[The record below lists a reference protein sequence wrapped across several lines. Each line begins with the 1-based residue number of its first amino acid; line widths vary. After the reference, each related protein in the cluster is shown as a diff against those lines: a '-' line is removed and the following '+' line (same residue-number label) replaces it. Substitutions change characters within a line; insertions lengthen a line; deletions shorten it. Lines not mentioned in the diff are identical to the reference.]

1 MCDPIHTL
9 TLGTMKYGSYS
20 SLNCC
25 EYTRQVYLIH
35 FLFSICECMQLQDY
49 ALGQMESKTNLGY
62 VKRGCGTSATNTHFL
77 VIGKEGTFSLAF
89 TIIANCG
96 IFFQIVF
103 VWIASAVLLKVT
115 FKEYLQ
121 KTFTYSYDV
130 YGMFWGTSTTAVVF
144 LGIVYGITIDFSF
157 GYFSKNLNLKGPVWN
172 CLYIY
177 TVLVVFIA
185 IPVMELPVAIY
196 IARKA
201 TVAVP
206 GILKYPATLLCCGRK
221 RRVECFVTMLTLW
234 VDLVALQLVL
244 LQAAIIVFT
253 ISAAPFAIITNVMLV
268 VLALFCLANIFSL
281 LFTISAHLCTPADQ
295 RGHSSSMVLRAVV
308 VLPLL
313 FMIMCYGVVVTSMG
327 SVTNMDA
334 KKNNIFSFINSAAT
348 PILLGMVGIFL
359 KRFISTWLKWSP
371 RETGQET
378 TITLRQETDKELLV
392 P

>member
-1 MCDPIHTL
+1 MTSVPESFST
-9 TLGTMKYGSYS
+9 
-20 SLNCC
+20 
-25 EYTRQVYLIH
+25 
-35 FLFSICECMQLQDY
+35 SICKRMQLQDY

-77 VIGKEGTFSLAF
+77 VIGKEGTFSIAF

-130 YGMFWGTSTTAVVF
+130 YGMFWGTSTTAVVI
-144 LGIVYGITIDFSF
+144 LGIVYGITTDLSF
-157 GYFSKNLNLKGPVWN
+157 GYFTKNLTLNGLVGY
-172 CLYIY
+172 CLYM
-177 TVLVVFIA
+177 LVVLIV
-185 IPVMELPVAIY
+185 IVMELSVAIY
-196 IARKA
+196 IARKVV
-201 TVAVP
+201 VAVP
-206 GILKYPATLLCCGRK
+206 CIFKYPATLLCCGRK
-221 RRVECFVTMLTLW
+221 RCAECFVTTLTLW
-234 VDLVALQLVL
+234 VDLVALQFVL
-244 LQAAIIVFT
+244 LQATIIVFA
-253 ISAAPFAIITNVMLV
+253 ISAAPFAIITNAMLV
-268 VLALFCLANIFSL
+268 VLALTCLANIFSL
-281 LFTISAHLCTPADQ
+281 LFTIFAHFCTPAGQ
-295 RGHSSSMVLRAVV
+295 RVHSSSMVLRAVV

-313 FMIMCYGVVVTSMG
+313 LMLMCHGVVVTSMG

-378 TITLRQETDKELLV
+378 NVTFRQETDEELLV

>member
-1 MCDPIHTL
+1 M
-9 TLGTMKYGSYS
+9 
-20 SLNCC
+20 
-25 EYTRQVYLIH
+25 YLIH

-62 VKRGCGTSATNTHFL
+62 VKRGCGTSAANTPYS
-77 VIGKEGTFSLAF
+77 VIGKERAL
-89 TIIANCG
+89 IIAFAIISICG
-96 IFFQIVF
+96 VFFQIVF
-103 VWIASAVLLKVT
+103 VWIVSAVLLKVS
-115 FKEYLQ
+115 FKEYSQ
-121 KTFTYSYDV
+121 KTFIYSYDV
-130 YGMFWGTSTTAVVF
+130 YGMFWGTSITAVVF
-144 LGIVYGITIDFSF
+144 LGIVYGVTIDFSF
-157 GYFSKNLNLKGPVWN
+157 GYFSKNLNLKGPVWYG
-172 CLYIY
+172 LY

-221 RRVECFVTMLTLW
+221 RRVECFVTTLTLW

-295 RGHSSSMVLRAVV
+295 RVHSSSMVLRAVV

-313 FMIMCYGVVVTSMG
+313 FMIMCYGVVVASMG